1 MQQNEVT
8 ITLEN
13 AIKRGETEIKSL
25 LVRKPKSG
33 ALRGLNMR
41 DIIQMD
47 VDTVGLL
54 CTRICEPPLTQQEV
68 AQIEPFDLLQI
79 GANMA
84 GFFTQ
89 TQTEAKPAE
98 VTEKHP
104 ESKEATPT
112 K

>member
-1 MQQNEVT
+1 MQQNEVSVE
-8 ITLEN
+8 LETP
-13 AIKRGETEIKSL
+13 IKRGETLIKSL
-25 LVRKPKSG
+25 LVRKPKAG

-41 DIIQMD
+41 DIVQMD
-47 VDTVGLL
+47 VDTIGVM

-89 TQTEAKPAE
+89 TPTE
-98 VTEKHP
+98 VTEKQP
-104 ESKEATPT
+104 ESKEDTQT